1 MRSNYT
7 AATMKA
13 VDATLAKAAALGSAE
28 AKLAVDGLLQR
39 QKWVSAANL
48 ITAYAQRGELTDEEA
63 KALMRRVTV
72 GMKDEET
79 AERN

>member
-1 MRSNYT
+1 MRQPYT
-7 AATMKA
+7 AVTMKA

-39 QKWVSAANL
+39 RKWVSAANL
-48 ITAYAQRGELTDEEA
+48 ITAYRQRGELSEEDA
-63 KALMRRVTV
+63 QGLMRRVTV